1 MRFFHA
7 QSWGLVLI
15 EWHAG
20 TEGGGRE
27 SPGVRVT
34 FFRVAER
41 KSPKKGRP
49 YCARPFAALRAACD
63 ARTEGAPQNSLRATR
78 SVQTT
83 AASQRTKCVCPSA
96 RAEGNP
102 KMDIHT
108 GHCFAALRSAPSR
121 GRKRHALRRHGR
133 AQQWPE
139 WMSGCSAVRL
149 FGCSAVRLFGCS
161 AVRLFGCSVVRLFG
175 CSVVRLFGCSVVRLF
190 GCLDVWMFGCSA
202 VHPLLAVPTA
212 GRLWG
217 EHGRRSAHASST
229 DSPWMSER
237 RAQRK
242 ASSTAHPTTTPPQV
256 CPGAKRRGRRLG
268 VAFSLVT
275 FFWRSKRK
283 LLASRATPGLRTQ
296 TRHTT

>member
-161 AVRLFGCSVVRLFG
+161 VVRLFG

-190 GCLDVWMFGCSA
+190 GCLDVWMFGCLD
-202 VHPLLAVPTA
+202 V
-212 GRLWG
+212 RLSTPCWLCLRRG
-217 EHGRRSAHASST
+217 GCGVSMGVGAPMPRQLTRRGCLSGARSAKRVPRRTPQPPRRRFA
-229 DSPWMSER
+229 PER
-237 RAQRK
+237 SA
-242 ASSTAHPTTTPPQV
+242 
-256 CPGAKRRGRRLG
+256 G
-268 VAFSLVT
+268 VADWGSPFL
-275 FFWRSKRK
+275 W
-283 LLASRATPGLRTQ
+283 
-296 TRHTT
+296 